1 MAIRIDGKALAAQ
14 CRAETAERVAALRA
28 RGITPGLAVVLV
40 GDDPASQIYVRNKEK
55 ACAEVGIRSFPV
67 LFPSGTTQE
76 QLLETIDQLN
86 ANENVH
92 GILVQ
97 LPLPKQ
103 IDKNAVLERILPQ
116 KDADGFHPIHAGRL
130 LNGEDT
136 VVPCTPRGV
145 LRMLKSAG
153 VPLRGK
159 EAVVVGRS
167 AIVGRP
173 MAALLLRED
182 CTVTIC
188 HSRTEDLAAHTRRA
202 DILVAACGQPQLITG
217 EMVKPGAAVIDVG
230 IHRVDGH
237 LVGDVDAASVEPVA
251 GWLSPVPGGVGPMTI
266 AMLLQNTVEAAEH
279 ALS

>member
-1 MAIRIDGKALAAQ
+1 M
-14 CRAETAERVAALRA
+14 
-28 RGITPGLAVVLV
+28 VLV

-217 EMVKPGAAVIDVG
+217 EMIKPGAAVIDVG